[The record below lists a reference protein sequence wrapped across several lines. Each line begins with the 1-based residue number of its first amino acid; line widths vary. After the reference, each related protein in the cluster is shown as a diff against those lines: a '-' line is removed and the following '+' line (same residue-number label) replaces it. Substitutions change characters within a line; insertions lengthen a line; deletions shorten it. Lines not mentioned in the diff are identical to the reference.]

1 MIKNMELAQVRRG
14 ESFILDGV
22 KFVKLDED
30 AHASFVLTA
39 DVFPKHIPFEH
50 KDAERKD
57 HDNFVGSYLQKHVDI
72 WLHQGHPNISKAVVE
87 RPINLLSMCGETV
100 YGTPCVFGRV
110 LTLDEY
116 RRYRKYIPLASDW
129 YWLATSYSPRSGN
142 GDDFAYSVGS
152 DGSVSNGGV
161 YGVNTDGS
169 VNYYNVYDGYDCARP
184 ALYLES
190 SILVSVEVE
199 TDDIE
204 KMQDKV
210 TALQRETLTACK
222 NAELIAELFRRIPG
236 VQED

>member
-129 YWLATSYSPRSGN
+129 YWLATSYSPNSSN
-142 GDDFAYSVGS
+142 NYDAYRVYS
-152 DGSVSNGGV
+152 DGSVDSFSVYNG
-161 YGVNTDGS
+161 
-169 VNYYNVYDGYDCARP
+169 NYCARP

-199 TDDIE
+199 TDDIH
-204 KMQDKV
+204 DC
-210 TALQRETLTACK
+210 AG
-222 NAELIAELFRRIPG
+222 N
-236 VQED
+236 

>member
-39 DVFPKHIPFEH
+39 DVLPKHIPFEH

-100 YGTPCVFGRV
+100 YGTPCVFRTG
-110 LTLDEY
+110 
-116 RRYRKYIPLASDW
+116 
-129 YWLATSYSPRSGN
+129 
-142 GDDFAYSVGS
+142 
-152 DGSVSNGGV
+152 
-161 YGVNTDGS
+161 TDAG
-169 VNYYNVYDGYDCARP
+169 
-184 ALYLES
+184 
-190 SILVSVEVE
+190 
-199 TDDIE
+199 
-204 KMQDKV
+204 
-210 TALQRETLTACK
+210 
-222 NAELIAELFRRIPG
+222 
-236 VQED
+236 

>member
-14 ESFILDGV
+14 ESFILDGI

-129 YWLATSYSPRSGN
+129 YWLATSYSPSSSN
-142 GDDFAYSVGS
+142 
-152 DGSVSNGGV
+152 DGRAFNV
-161 YGVNTDGS
+161 YTDGS
-169 VNYYNVYDGYDCARP
+169 VYNYVSVYYGLYCARP

-204 KMQDKV
+204 KMQDMPRTTK
-210 TALQRETLTACK
+210 TAKRS
-222 NAELIAELFRRIPG
+222 R
-236 VQED
+236 